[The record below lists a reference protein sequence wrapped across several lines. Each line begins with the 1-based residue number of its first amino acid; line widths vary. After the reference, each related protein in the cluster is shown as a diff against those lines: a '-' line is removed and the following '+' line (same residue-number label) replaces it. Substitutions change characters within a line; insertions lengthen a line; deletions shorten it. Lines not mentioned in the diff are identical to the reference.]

1 MFYGVTY
8 IVAITLSKEG
18 ILMRKIGWWLLP
30 TFFLFVL
37 GCGGGGQTTSGTTPG
52 GEVDPALPAGYGLIK
67 LTIHQENT
75 GAPVEGL
82 RTRAPAG
89 GLPAADNVRI
99 AARLVST
106 QTVPILDDNGNPT
119 GETAVVTSEFYR
131 KIVDV
136 SLPATTAVSIAV
148 PAADGYVVEVL
159 SSVSGTDGSGNP
171 VHILLKHGKTTAPL
185 SVTAGVDTPAAIVAT
200 PITAGLTFALPILP
214 DGVTPGVVAGS
225 KYSVPVTITGVPL
238 RGSFYLQQF
247 VDNQA
252 NSAPAGL
259 FVNESSPK
267 NATFTAQS
275 LTTRPSPA
283 LDHWNLYFQGLFF
296 IDPTWQSDAEKS
308 NTNWYKK
315 FVFYYPNRN
324 TGWVDPFLTTP
335 LYPLGTVNITVTLSP
350 SR

>member
-1 MFYGVTY
+1 
-8 IVAITLSKEG
+8 
-18 ILMRKIGWWLLP
+18 
-30 TFFLFVL
+30 
-37 GCGGGGQTTSGTTPG
+37 
-52 GEVDPALPAGYGLIK
+52 LIK
-67 LTIHQENT
+67 LTIHQGNT
-75 GAPVEGL
+75 GTPAEGP
-82 RTRAPAG
+82 RTLAVSG
-89 GLPAADNVRI
+89 GQPAADNVRI
-99 AARLVST
+99 AARLVTT

-119 GETAVVTSEFYR
+119 GETAVVTAEFYR

-136 SLPATTAVSIAV
+136 SLPATAGVSIAV

-171 VHILLKHGKTTAPL
+171 VHVMLKYGKTTTPL
-185 SVTAGVDTPAAIVAT
+185 NVTPGVDTTAAIVAT
-200 PITAGLTFALPILP
+200 PITDGLTFALPILT

-247 VDNQA
+247 VDNSA
-252 NSAPAGL
+252 NSAPTGL

-275 LTTRPSPA
+275 LTTRPPSA
-283 LDHWNLYFQGLFF
+283 ADHWDLYFQGLFF
-296 IDPTWQSDAEKS
+296 IDPTWQSDAERS

-315 FVFYYPNRN
+315 FVLYYPNRN
-324 TGWVDPFLTTP
+324 TGWVDPYLTTP